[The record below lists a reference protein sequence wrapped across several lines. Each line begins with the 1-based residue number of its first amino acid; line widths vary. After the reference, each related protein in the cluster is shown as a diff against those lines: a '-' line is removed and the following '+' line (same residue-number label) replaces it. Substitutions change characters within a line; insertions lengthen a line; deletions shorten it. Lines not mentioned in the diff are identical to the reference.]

1 MKNIEQYRNT
11 IYNTDCIAGMSMLPD
26 HSIDMILCDLP
37 YGITACR
44 WDSIIPF
51 DLLWEQYNRV
61 IKANGAIVLTAAQP
75 FTTALIRSNQKA
87 FRYCWY
93 WVKNRKT
100 GFTFAKYQP
109 MRCVEDICVF
119 YKKAPTYNPQGI
131 IVHDTPI
138 LSRGK
143 RFSSGK
149 DSIYRKDGSLAHDTY
164 QAVSNYP
171 SQVLY
176 FPCEY
181 GLHPTQKPVAL
192 FEYLIRTYTN
202 PGDLVL
208 DSCMGSGTT
217 KIACRNTGRDYVGF
231 EIDSEYYKIAISR

>member
-1 MKNIEQYRNT
+1 MKNIEQYRNM

-26 HSIDMILCDLP
+26 YSVDMILCDLP
-37 YGITACR
+37 YGITDCQ

-75 FTTALIRSNQKA
+75 FTTALIRSNQKD

-100 GFTFAKYQP
+100 GFAFAKYQP

-131 IVHDTPI
+131 IVHDAPI

-143 RFSSGK
+143 RVASGK
-149 DSIYRKDGSLAHDTY
+149 DSVYRKGQRIPQGRKPGARHLSDGQQLSVAGS
-164 QAVSNYP
+164 AFSVRIRAASNAKAGC
-171 SQVLY
+171 SV
-176 FPCEY
+176 
-181 GLHPTQKPVAL
+181 
-192 FEYLIRTYTN
+192 
-202 PGDLVL
+202 
-208 DSCMGSGTT
+208 
-217 KIACRNTGRDYVGF
+217 
-231 EIDSEYYKIAISR
+231 

>member
-1 MKNIEQYRNT
+1 M
-11 IYNTDCIAGMSMLPD
+11 
-26 HSIDMILCDLP
+26 
-37 YGITACR
+37 
-44 WDSIIPF
+44 
-51 DLLWEQYNRV
+51 
-61 IKANGAIVLTAAQP
+61 
-75 FTTALIRSNQKA
+75 
-87 FRYCWY
+87 
-93 WVKNRKT
+93 
-100 GFTFAKYQP
+100 
-109 MRCVEDICVF
+109 F